1 MSGTGRI
8 VIVGAGHGG
17 VQAAASLREEGFE
30 GPIALISADAH
41 APYQRPPLSKAYMKG
56 EATADSLIL
65 RGPAFYPDKKIDLM
79 LGERVVEIDRSSHVV
94 KLASGGMLDYAHVIL
109 ATGADPRPASF
120 AGTELNGV
128 LALRDIDDAEK
139 LKQQLDHAKNVVVIG
154 AGFIGLEFAATAA
167 AKGALVQVVE
177 IAPRVMG
184 RAVSQTLS
192 DFYAEAH
199 RGFGVHLHLGVGV
212 GSLEGSTG
220 KVTAVH
226 LADGRRLPADLVVV
240 GIGILASE
248 KLAAAAGLA
257 VDNGVVVDAAMTT
270 SDPDI
275 SAIGD
280 CAAHP
285 NVHAGR
291 RIRLESVQN
300 ASDQARVVARKLT
313 GKPAHYDALPWF
325 WSDQGD
331 LKLQI
336 AGLIDGCDTFV
347 TRGDPAARS
356 FSVFGF
362 QHGALRVVESV
373 NRAADHMIAR
383 RLIAAGTP
391 VTPDEAAD
399 PAVDLKARAMAK
411 PGA

>member
-1 MSGTGRI
+1 MSATGRI

-17 VQAAASLREEGFE
+17 VQAAASLREEGHQ
-30 GPIALISADAH
+30 GPIVLVSDDRH

-65 RGPAFYPDKKIDLM
+65 RGPAWYPEKNVDLM
-79 LGERVVEIDRSSHVV
+79 LGERVVEIDRKAKTV
-94 KLASGGMLDYAHVIL
+94 KLASGQALEYAHLVL
-109 ATGADPRPASF
+109 ATGADPRPAPF
-120 AGTELNGV
+120 AGAELEGV
-128 LALRDIDDAEK
+128 LALRDLADAEK
-139 LKQQLDHAKNVVVIG
+139 LKKKLEAAKHVVVVG

-167 AKGALVQVVE
+167 SKGCDVQVVE
-177 IAPRVMG
+177 VAPRVMG
-184 RAVSQTLS
+184 RAVSKIIS

-212 GSLEGSTG
+212 SAIEGDAGRATG
-220 KVTAVH
+220 VQ
-226 LADGRRLPADLVVV
+226 LSDGRTLPADLVVV

-257 VDNGVVVDAAMTT
+257 VDNGVVVDSAMTT

-285 NVHAGR
+285 NVFAGR

-300 ASDQARVVARKLT
+300 ASDQARTVAKKIA
-313 GKPAHYDALPWF
+313 GKPANYDALPWF

-347 TRGDPAARS
+347 VRGDMAARS

-362 QHGALRVVESV
+362 SAGKLRVVESV
-373 NRAADHMIAR
+373 NRAADHMMAR
-383 RLIAAGTP
+383 RLIAASAPLTP
-391 VTPDEAAD
+391 EEASD
-399 PAVDLKARAMAK
+399 LTFDLKSRAMAK
-411 PGA
+411 PGN